1 MQRITGNSSKD
12 LCRFYYLKLLRGI
25 SSFRLTI
32 REAICL
38 RKHGSLLVV
47 ILMLRYFC
55 NLAGVELRNSALF
68 MIDETKINEHKVFE
82 KCKQSMTVETF
93 TE

>member
-1 MQRITGNSSKD
+1 
-12 LCRFYYLKLLRGI
+12 
-25 SSFRLTI
+25 
-32 REAICL
+32 
-38 RKHGSLLVV
+38 
-47 ILMLRYFC
+47 MLRYFC

-93 TE
+93 TEWLKTATTHSISIQMYTVDRCKDKISLFQHGMSLVWTIH